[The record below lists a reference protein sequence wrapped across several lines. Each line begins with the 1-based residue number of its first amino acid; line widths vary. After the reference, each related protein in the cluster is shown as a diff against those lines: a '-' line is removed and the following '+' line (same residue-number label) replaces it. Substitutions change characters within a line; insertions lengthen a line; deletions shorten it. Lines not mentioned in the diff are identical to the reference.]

1 MDLSFL
7 SPEAGLVA
15 LAAAVPL
22 ALLLHGE
29 RRTGRLR
36 TALRLDPPA
45 RTQRGLLVASVVAV
59 PALLGLGAM
68 QPVVDRS
75 TEHVTRTDAEIF
87 FVIDTSRSMVASRT
101 ATSRTRLERARAGI
115 LRVRGEL
122 GQVPAGVAS
131 MTDRLLPHLFP
142 TPDTQVFA
150 ATLERSMGIDQ
161 PPPVNWNRTAT
172 TLGALSAVATRN
184 FFSREVRRRV
194 AIVFTDAE
202 SRAFATEN
210 VGALFRRQPAVR
222 AIFVRVGNA
231 DERVYTTGGEV
242 EQAYRPPATAST
254 TIRALAAATG
264 GDAFDESQLG
274 EVVEAA
280 KRAVGTG
287 RTEVRGNERNKL
299 ALAPYSVALAFLPL
313 GLLLWRRNL

>member
-15 LAAAVPL
+15 LTAAVPL

-29 RRTGRLR
+29 RRTRRLR
-36 TALRLDPPA
+36 AALRLDPPA

-75 TEHVTRTDAEIF
+75 TEHVTRTDAEIV
-87 FVIDTSRSMVASRT
+87 FVVDTSRSMVASRT
-101 ATSRTRLERARAGI
+101 ATSRTRLERARAGA
-115 LRVRGEL
+115 LRVRSEL

-142 TPDTQVFA
+142 TPDSQVFA
-150 ATLERSMGIDQ
+150 ATLERSVGIDQ

-172 TLGALSAVATRN
+172 TLGALSALATRN

-210 VGALFRRQPAVR
+210 VGALFRRRPAVR

-231 DERVYTTGGEV
+231 DERVYTAGGEV
-242 EQAYRPPATAST
+242 EEAYRPPPTAGT

-274 EVVEAA
+274 DVVEAA

>member
-29 RRTGRLR
+29 RRTRRLR
-36 TALRLDPPA
+36 AALRLDPPA

-75 TEHVTRTDAEIF
+75 TEHVTRTDAEIV
-87 FVIDTSRSMVASRT
+87 FVVDTSRSMVASRT
-101 ATSRTRLERARAGI
+101 ATSRTRLERARAGA
-115 LRVRGEL
+115 LRVRSEL

-142 TPDTQVFA
+142 TPDSQVFA
-150 ATLERSMGIDQ
+150 ATLERSVGIDQ

-172 TLGALSAVATRN
+172 TLGALSALATRN

-210 VGALFRRQPAVR
+210 VGALFRRRPGVR

-231 DERVYTTGGEV
+231 DERVYTAGGEV
-242 EQAYRPPATAST
+242 EEAYRPPPTAGT

-274 EVVEAA
+274 DVVEAA

-287 RTEVRGNERNKL
+287 RTEVRGNERNKF

>member
-29 RRTGRLR
+29 RRTRRLR
-36 TALRLDPPA
+36 AALRLDPPA

-75 TEHVTRTDAEIF
+75 TEHVTRTDAEIV
-87 FVIDTSRSMVASRT
+87 FVVDTSRSMVASRT
-101 ATSRTRLERARAGI
+101 ATSRTRLERARAGA
-115 LRVRGEL
+115 LRVRSEL

-142 TPDTQVFA
+142 TPDSQVFA
-150 ATLERSMGIDQ
+150 ATLERSVGIDQ

-172 TLGALSAVATRN
+172 TLGALSALATRN

-210 VGALFRRQPAVR
+210 VGALFRRRPAVR

-231 DERVYTTGGEV
+231 DERVYTAGGEV
-242 EQAYRPPATAST
+242 EEAYRPPPTAGT

-274 EVVEAA
+274 DVVEAA